1 MEIVFGILQGSML
14 GPLLFNIFLADLFFI
29 INDIDIANYANV
41 NVPYI
46 IADNIVSLI
55 KSFEEA
61 STASFQWFDENPLKS
76 NPDKCIHQ

>member
-14 GPLLFNIFLADLFFI
+14 GLLLFNIFLADLFFI
-29 INDIDIANYANV
+29 INDINIANYADV

>member
-29 INDIDIANYANV
+29 INDINIANYADV

-61 STASFQWFDENPLKS
+61 STALFQWFDDNPLTS
-76 NPDKCIHQ
+76 NPDKFIHQ

>member
-1 MEIVFGILQGSML
+1 MVPFWDHFY
-14 GPLLFNIFLADLFFI
+14 FNIFSADLFFI
-29 INDIDIANYANV
+29 INDINIASYADV

-61 STASFQWFDENPLKS
+61 STALFQWFDDNPLKS

>member
-29 INDIDIANYANV
+29 INDINIANYADV

-46 IADNIVSLI
+46 IADNIVNLI

-61 STASFQWFDENPLKS
+61 STALFQWFDDNPLKS